1 MSDEQNTTV
10 SELMSGLDA
19 TAAAADVAK
28 GQTDTEHRNA
38 LTRIRKLRIQLL
50 DCRSGLPLTNI
61 PVKGLWISNLDG
73 SDEQEV
79 VKYVWKDKGWDI
91 VKAMPIYEKNGSWF
105 HGTSSITKGK
115 GTQMA
120 LLALDPVSLNPGA
133 PSTSFGDQGKT
144 AFLRYLVTRNHI
156 VVSAEDAAKVKL
168 FEGPKILPEHLTT
181 TAGGAKILKG
191 IKDASGKDIPFAA
204 PTDAQCDLVLQ
215 EYNTRCY
222 LAAQFFLATLGYFP
236 PDDTAMED
244 GEVNEDDIGRDGS
257 SAGVWSD
264 DWSKQYK
271 RWQQVRFGRAPASC
285 WDWIKS
291 EDDAKTLLE
300 ESRSFVTDDKGCIA
314 VPVPV
319 AKIQAGFKL
328 EIEFKEFA
336 VVAESTAKEEKG
348 TTDILW
354 RTYTPQRLDE
364 IEAGVPFTPSPI
376 GGATGFFA
384 QWVNNQQTARK
395 SNWGWKLN
403 RPNPQE
409 TEKTMSRE
417 LKTSW
422 VFEIPA
428 FEVTDEEEDFTWLRM
443 QRRHGCFSM
452 FYDGSEFTPEF
463 VLFAMVWCQPAYDTF
478 DDPVVRGDATA
489 AGHDAYVWPND
500 GQRGWAQ
507 EPPDDGTRPTGMH
520 LHIVTQYMDMG
531 GSEPFGGKG
540 YGLYE
545 HDQPSGTHWRGPA
558 TASDP
563 HGGHHGIDIHVRI
576 NEPFFAVHAG
586 TASYSPSA
594 GALGK
599 MVALKWTDETNTT
612 RTISGGHLSDKSGA
626 MPRFVRAGE
635 QIGLGGRTGNL
646 SATST
651 QAGHVHLNVGMN
663 GTNFHLLRDVP
674 DPDNRCCIP
683 TNYRTPLLFPCRCE
697 TVADAATLSVC
708 NFENNA
714 IANQCWAVNDL
725 ACPHMPRTVQLTE
738 LTSSA
743 KNTAKRRV
751 QAQLRKLGYTPGT
764 LDADW
769 GTFEN
774 NVIVN
779 KAAGAPIRA
788 EDSATAAKLCDVSNG
803 TALKVLGSSAGWYH
817 VEIPANKRTATSG
830 DNGHIAAGDI
840 KEPNTGSTRKAIL
853 AFKTAEGLLPDNP
866 TPADKYE
873 ADQAFLDRLNTKAPL
888 IPLT

>member
-1 MSDEQNTTV
+1 MSDEQITTV
-10 SELMSGLDA
+10 SELMAGLDA

-28 GQTDTEHRNA
+28 SQTDTEHRNT

-50 DCRSGLPLTNI
+50 DCRSGAPLTSI
-61 PVKGLWISNLDG
+61 PVKGIWITNLDG

-105 HGTSSITKGK
+105 HGTSGITKGK

-120 LLALDPVSLNPGA
+120 LLALDPVNLNPGS

-168 FEGPKILPEHLTT
+168 FEGPKILPDNLTT
-181 TAGGAKILKG
+181 LASGAKVLKG

-257 SAGVWSD
+257 SAGEWSD
-264 DWSKQYK
+264 EWSKQYK
-271 RWQQVRFGRAPASC
+271 RWQQVRFGRAPTSC
-285 WDWIKS
+285 SDLIDK
-291 EDDAKTLLE
+291 EADAKTLLE

-328 EIEFKEFA
+328 EVEFKEFA
-336 VVAESTAKEEKG
+336 IVAESTSKEEKG
-348 TTDILW
+348 TNDILW

-384 QWVNNQQTARK
+384 QWVDNQQTARK

-403 RPNPQE
+403 RPDPQE
-409 TEKTMSRE
+409 TEKTLSRE

-428 FEVTDEEEDFTWLRM
+428 FQVTDEEEDFTWLRM
-443 QRRHGCFSM
+443 QRIHGCFSM

-463 VLFAMVWCQPAYDTF
+463 VLFAMVWCQPVYDEF
-478 DDPVVRGDATA
+478 DDPVVRGTGAA
-489 AGHDAYVWPND
+489 AGTNAFVWQND
-500 GQRGWAQ
+500 GARGSSR
-507 EPPDDGTRPTGMH
+507 EPTDDGTRPVGMH
-520 LHIVTQYMDMG
+520 LHIVTQYYDMG
-531 GSEPFGGKG
+531 GSDPFGGKG
-540 YGLYE
+540 YGMYE
-545 HDQPSGTHWRGPA
+545 HDDSPTTWRGG
-558 TASDP
+558 D
-563 HGGHHGIDIHVRI
+563 GHHGIDVHAGV
-576 NEPFFAVHAG
+576 NDHFFAVHAG
-586 TASYSPSA
+586 TASYIASN
-594 GALGK
+594 GALGRT
-599 MVALKWTDETNTT
+599 VSLALKTASGTE
-612 RTISGGHLSDKSGA
+612 RTLSGGHLSDKVGT

-635 QIGLGGRTGNL
+635 LIGITGRTGNL
-646 SATST
+646 SATSN
-651 QAGHVHLNVGMN
+651 QAGHVHLNVGR
-663 GTNFHLLRDVP
+663 TDTTFHLLRDSP

-708 NFENNA
+708 NFENSA

-743 KNTAKRRV
+743 KNTAKRRI
-751 QAQLRKLGYTPGT
+751 QAQLRKLGYAPGT

-769 GTFEN
+769 GSFEN

-779 KAAGAPIRA
+779 KSAGAPIRA
-788 EDSATAAKLCDVSNG
+788 EDVATAAKLCDVSNG
-803 TALKVLGSSAGWYH
+803 TSLKVLGSSSGWYH
-817 VEIPANKRTATSG
+817 VEIPAAKRTATSG
-830 DNGHIAAGDI
+830 DNGHIAAGDV
-840 KEPNTGSTRKAIL
+840 KEPNVGSTRKAIL

-873 ADQAFLDRLNTKAPL
+873 ADQEFLDRLNSKAP
-888 IPLT
+888 IVPLT

>member
-10 SELMSGLDA
+10 SELMAGLDA

-28 GQTDTEHRNA
+28 SQTDTEHRNA
-38 LTRIRKLRIQLL
+38 LTRIRKLSIQLL
-50 DCRSGLPLTNI
+50 DCRSGAPLTNI
-61 PVKGLWISNLDG
+61 PVKGIWISGLDG

-91 VKAMPIYEKNGSWF
+91 VKAMPIYEKNGSWL

-120 LLALDPVSLNPGA
+120 LLALDPVNLNPGA

-156 VVSAEDAAKVKL
+156 VVSAEDAATVKL
-168 FEGPKILPEHLTT
+168 FEGPKILAEHLTT

-204 PTDAQCDLVLQ
+204 PTDTQCDLVLK

-291 EDDAKTLLE
+291 EDDAKTLLD
-300 ESRSFVTDDKGCIA
+300 ESRSFVTDEKGCIA

-328 EIEFKEFA
+328 EVEFKEFA
-336 VVAESTAKEEKG
+336 IVAESTSKEEKG
-348 TTDILW
+348 TSDILW

-384 QWVNNQQTARK
+384 EWVDNQQTARN

-409 TEKTMSRE
+409 TEKTLSRE
-417 LKTSW
+417 FKTSW

-428 FEVTDEEEDFTWLRM
+428 FQVTDEEEDFTWLRM

-463 VLFAMVWCQPAYDTF
+463 VLFALVWCQPVYDDF
-478 DDPVVRGDATA
+478 DDPVVRGNATA
-489 AGHDAYVWPND
+489 AGTNGFVWPND
-500 GQRGWAQ
+500 GARGSPR
-507 EPPDDGTRPTGMH
+507 EPSDDGTRPVGMH
-520 LHIVTQYMDMG
+520 LHIVTQYYDMG
-531 GSEPFGGKG
+531 GSDPFGGKG
-540 YGLYE
+540 YGMYE
-545 HDQPSGTHWRGPA
+545 HDDSPTTWRGG
-558 TASDP
+558 D
-563 HGGHHGIDIHVRI
+563 GHHGIDVHAGV
-576 NEPFFAVHAG
+576 NDHFFAVHAG
-586 TASYSPSA
+586 TASYTA
-594 GALGK
+594 NNGALGRTVSLSWK
-599 MVALKWTDETNTT
+599 DTDGTARAT
-612 RTISGGHLSDKSGA
+612 SGGHLTDKAGT

-635 QIGLGGRTGNL
+635 LIGITGRTGNL
-646 SATST
+646 SATSN
-651 QAGHVHLNVGMN
+651 QAGHVHLNVGFM
-663 GTNFHLLRDVP
+663 HPLRNVP
-674 DPDNRCCIP
+674 DEHNRCCIP

-708 NFENNA
+708 NFENST

-751 QAQLRKLGYTPGT
+751 QAQLRKLGHPAGT

-769 GTFEN
+769 GSFEN

-788 EDSATAAKLCDVSNG
+788 EDAASSSKLCDVSNG
-803 TALKVLGSSAGWYH
+803 TSLKVLGSSAGWYH

-830 DNGHIAAGDI
+830 DNGHIAAGDV

-873 ADQAFLDRLNTKAPL
+873 ADQEFLDRLNSKAP
-888 IPLT
+888 IVPLT